1 MLIPQSA
8 ERFCVSIL
16 PYHPCFANTKIL
28 AVRLTDRLEKNAVML
43 KKSCWKRLFRPCR
56 RKIFFAP
63 MGTMTAKR
71 KLLAEVHSHG
81 PVSNFAIPPIIGG
94 SQGQHIQNAVLPIL
108 AAALLTQEEVIIHET
123 PRLTDVQHMLELLRQ
138 CGAEAEQRQHDIRVR
153 AIGVGSP
160 RDGALLRTM
169 RASVLIL
176 GPLLARSG
184 ECVLSMPGGCAIGQR
199 PIDLHLKGLQK
210 LGARVEQD
218 GGTVR
223 AGGGLKGANIYLDF
237 PSVGATE
244 NLLMAAVLTKGV
256 TRIENAAKE
265 PEIADLCHFLTAM
278 GARIAGA
285 GTANLIV
292 EGVECLHGAE
302 YTPIPDRI
310 EAGTLACAAALTEGS
325 VLLENARSDHMR
337 ALLFKLSE
345 SGVICQEDA
354 RGLRLRGKARHPME
368 ARTLSY
374 PGFPTDMQAPLMVVA
389 TQTHGLSV
397 FLETIFENRYMH
409 VVELKR
415 LGAQIRVEG
424 QLALIQGG
432 KTLNGAH
439 VTATDLRAAAALM
452 LAGLVA
458 QGQTTLHDP
467 AGHLTRG
474 YEGLEEKL
482 RLLGADAVQLS
493 PGS

>member
-1 MLIPQSA
+1 MPQYQISQSPRLSGEA
-8 ERFCVSIL
+8 HVS
-16 PYHPCFANTKIL
+16 
-28 AVRLTDRLEKNAVML
+28 
-43 KKSCWKRLFRPCR
+43 
-56 RKIFFAP
+56 
-63 MGTMTAKR
+63 TAK
-71 KLLAEVHSHG
+71 
-81 PVSNFAIPPIIGG
+81 
-94 SQGQHIQNAVLPIL
+94 NAVLPIL
-108 AAALLTQEEVIIHET
+108 AAALLTQEETVIHQV
-123 PRLTDVQHMLELLRQ
+123 PDLTDVRHMEDILRS
-138 CGAEAEQRQHDIRVR
+138 CGAEVKEEGSDVCVR
-153 AIGVGSP
+153 GVSVDSP
-160 RDGALLRTM
+160 KENALLRTM

-176 GPLLARSG
+176 GPLLARNG
-184 ECVLSMPGGCAIGQR
+184 ECRLSMPGGCAIGQR
-199 PIDLHLKGLQK
+199 PIDLHIRGLKK
-210 LGARVEQD
+210 LGGKAEQE
-218 GGTVR
+218 GGTVQVS
-223 AGGGLKGANIYLDF
+223 GLLHGENVYLDF

-244 NLLMAAVLTKGV
+244 NLVMAAALTKGV

-265 PEIADLCHFLTAM
+265 PEITDLCHFLTAM

-285 GTANLIV
+285 GTANITV
-292 EGVECLHGAE
+292 EGVESLHGAE

-325 VLLENARSDHMR
+325 VLLEGARTEHMR

-432 KTLNGAH
+432 RTLNGAH
-439 VTATDLRAAAALM
+439 VTATDLRAAAALV

-458 QGQTTLHDP
+458 QGQTTIADP
-467 AGHLTRG
+467 AGHLMRG
-474 YEGLEEKL
+474 YEKLEEKL
-482 RLLGADAVQLS
+482 QALGADVRKTEGVLQ
-493 PGS
+493 

>member
-1 MLIPQSA
+1 MPQYQITQS
-8 ERFCVSIL
+8 
-16 PYHPCFANTKIL
+16 
-28 AVRLTDRLEKNAVML
+28 VRL
-43 KKSCWKRLFRPCR
+43 S
-56 RKIFFAP
+56 
-63 MGTMTAKR
+63 G
-71 KLLAEVHSHG
+71 EV
-81 PVSNFAIPPIIGG
+81 PVST
-94 SQGQHIQNAVLPIL
+94 SKNAVLPIL
-108 AAALLTQEEVIIHET
+108 AATLLTQEEILIHQA
-123 PRLTDVQHMLELLRQ
+123 PDLTDVRHMIRILEI
-138 CGAEAEQRQHDIRVR
+138 CGAEASYRAPDIRVR
-153 AIGVGSP
+153 AVAADSP
-160 RDGALLRTM
+160 RENPLLRTM
-169 RASVLIL
+169 RASILVL
-176 GPLLARSG
+176 GPLSARNG
-184 ECVLSMPGGCAIGQR
+184 ACELSMPGGCAIGQR

-218 GGTVR
+218 GGVVR
-223 AGGGLKGANIYLDF
+223 VSGPLKAANIYLDF

-244 NLLMAAVLTKGV
+244 NLIMAATLTRGV

-265 PEIADLCHFLTAM
+265 PEVTDLCHFLTAM

-285 GTANLIV
+285 GTANITV
-292 EGVECLHGAE
+292 EGVESLHSAE

-325 VLLENARSDHMR
+325 VLLMGARSDHMR

-345 SGVICQEDA
+345 AGVICQEDA
-354 RGLRLRGKARHPME
+354 KGLRLRGKARHPME

-409 VVELKR
+409 VVELAR

-432 KTLNGAH
+432 RPLTGAH

-452 LAGLVA
+452 LAGLAA
-458 QGQTTLHDP
+458 QGQTTLSDP
-467 AGHLTRG
+467 AGHLMRG
-474 YEGLEEKL
+474 YENLEEKL
-482 RLLGADAVQLS
+482 RLLGADARKLPDQ
-493 PGS
+493 P

>member
-1 MLIPQSA
+1 MPQYQIAYSPRLSG
-8 ERFCVSIL
+8 EVHVS
-16 PYHPCFANTKIL
+16 
-28 AVRLTDRLEKNAVML
+28 
-43 KKSCWKRLFRPCR
+43 
-56 RKIFFAP
+56 
-63 MGTMTAKR
+63 TAK
-71 KLLAEVHSHG
+71 
-81 PVSNFAIPPIIGG
+81 
-94 SQGQHIQNAVLPIL
+94 NAVLPIL
-108 AAALLTQEEVIIHET
+108 AAALLTQEEVLIHQV
-123 PRLTDVQHMLELLRQ
+123 PKLTDVKHMLHILRS
-138 CGAEAEQRQHDIRVR
+138 CGAEVSEEGNVARVR
-153 AIGVGSP
+153 AVCVDSP
-160 RDGALLRTM
+160 QESSLLRTM

-184 ECVLSMPGGCAIGQR
+184 ECRLSMPGGCAIGQR

-210 LGARVEQD
+210 LGAKVEME
-218 GGTVR
+218 GGAVQVS
-223 AGGGLKGANIYLDF
+223 GGLRGANIYLDF

-244 NLLMAAVLTKGV
+244 NLVMAAALTRGV

-265 PEIADLCHFLTAM
+265 PEITDLCRFLTRM

-285 GTANLIV
+285 GTANIIV

-325 VLLENARSDHMR
+325 VLLEGARTDHMR

-345 SGVICQEDA
+345 SGMICQEDG

-432 KTLNGAH
+432 HALNGAH

-452 LAGLVA
+452 LAGLIA
-458 QGQTTLHDP
+458 QGRTTLSDP
-467 AGHLTRG
+467 GGHLMRG
-474 YEGLEEKL
+474 YEGLEDKL
-482 RLLGADAVQLS
+482 ASLGAEVKKLPAVF
-493 PGS
+493 

>member
-1 MLIPQSA
+1 MAQYQMEHSPRLSGEVA
-8 ERFCVSIL
+8 VS
-16 PYHPCFANTKIL
+16 
-28 AVRLTDRLEKNAVML
+28 
-43 KKSCWKRLFRPCR
+43 
-56 RKIFFAP
+56 
-63 MGTMTAKR
+63 TAK
-71 KLLAEVHSHG
+71 
-81 PVSNFAIPPIIGG
+81 
-94 SQGQHIQNAVLPIL
+94 NAVLPIL
-108 AAALLTQEEVIIHET
+108 AAALLTQEEVILHQT
-123 PRLTDVQHMLELLRQ
+123 PELTDVSHMLDILRS
-138 CGAEAEQRQHDIRVR
+138 CGAEASRTGGDARIRAVC
-153 AIGVGSP
+153 AGNPLDHG
-160 RDGALLRTM
+160 LLRTM

-176 GPLLARSG
+176 GPLLARTG
-184 ECVLSMPGGCAIGQR
+184 NCELSMPGGCAIGQR

-223 AGGGLKGANIYLDF
+223 VSGSLRGANVYLDF

-244 NLLMAAVLTKGV
+244 NLIMAASLARGV

-278 GARIAGA
+278 GARVAGA
-285 GTANLIV
+285 GTANITV
-292 EGVECLHGAE
+292 EGVPCLHGAE

-325 VLLENARSDHMR
+325 VLLLGARTDHMR

-432 KTLNGAH
+432 KPLNGAT

-452 LAGLVA
+452 LAGLTA
-458 QGQTTLHDP
+458 QGTTVLTDT
-467 AGHLTRG
+467 AGHLMRG
-474 YEGLEEKL
+474 YDHLEQKL
-482 RLLGADAVQLS
+482 QALGASVQRL
-493 PGS
+493 PDRA

>member
-1 MLIPQSA
+1 MPQYQISH
-8 ERFCVSIL
+8 S
-16 PYHPCFANTKIL
+16 P
-28 AVRLTDRLEKNAVML
+28 RLSGEVAI
-43 KKSCWKRLFRPCR
+43 S
-56 RKIFFAP
+56 
-63 MGTMTAKR
+63 TAK
-71 KLLAEVHSHG
+71 
-81 PVSNFAIPPIIGG
+81 
-94 SQGQHIQNAVLPIL
+94 NAVLPIL
-108 AAALLTQEEVIIHET
+108 AAALLTHEEIIIHQI
-123 PRLTDVQHMLELLRQ
+123 PFLTDVRHMADVLRS
-138 CGAEAEQRQHDIRVR
+138 CGAEVKQTDRDIRVR
-153 AIGVGSP
+153 ALAAGSP
-160 RDGALLRTM
+160 RDAALLRTM
-169 RASVLIL
+169 RASVLVM
-176 GPLLARSG
+176 GPILARTG

-223 AGGGLKGANIYLDF
+223 VSGALHSANIYLDF

-244 NLLMAAVLTKGV
+244 NLVMAATLTRGV

-265 PEIADLCHFLTAM
+265 PEITDLCHFLTAM

-285 GTANLIV
+285 GTANITV

-325 VLLENARSDHMR
+325 VLLVGARTDHMR

-345 SGVICQEDA
+345 SGVICQEDS

-397 FLETIFENRYMH
+397 FLETIFENRFMH

-432 KTLNGAH
+432 RALNGAS

-452 LAGLVA
+452 LAGLAA
-458 QGQTTLHDP
+458 QGQTLISDP
-467 AGHLTRG
+467 GGHLMRG

-482 RLLGADAVQLS
+482 RALGAEANKIAD
-493 PGS
+493 